1 MTDIQFTIGD
11 TLPKIEA
18 TLQDR
23 NGAVDLTT
31 AASVRFKSPMGI
43 DEPCTIVSAVNGQ
56 VEVVLD
62 NVAFIAGTWTA
73 RFVVTF
79 ADDSVLSFPNS
90 DPFLYMEIFDQSV

>member
-23 NGAVDLTT
+23 NGAVNLTNAT
-31 AASVRFKSPMGI
+31 VRFVSPMGI
-43 DEPCTIVSAVNGQ
+43 DEPCVITSAVDGE

-62 NVAFIAGTWTA
+62 DVTFIAGTWTA

-79 ADDSVLSFPNS
+79 ADQSVLSFPNAE
-90 DPFLYMEIFDQSV
+90 PFLLMEIFDQGA

>member
-23 NGAVDLTT
+23 NGAVNLTSAT
-31 AASVRFKSPMGI
+31 VRFVSPMGI

-62 NVAFIAGTWTA
+62 NVTFIAGTWTA